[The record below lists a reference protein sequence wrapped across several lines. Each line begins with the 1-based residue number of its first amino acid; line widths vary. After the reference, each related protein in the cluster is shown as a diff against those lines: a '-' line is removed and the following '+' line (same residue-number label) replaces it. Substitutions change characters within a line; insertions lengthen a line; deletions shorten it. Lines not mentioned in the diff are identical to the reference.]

1 MRIKPWVKKILFFL
15 PLSWGTTFP
24 ESEALLPTAPLF
36 LLASYTAL
44 AEAP

>member
-1 MRIKPWVKKILFFL
+1 MGKNDIVFV
-15 PLSWGTTFP
+15 PLSSGTTFP
-24 ESEALLPTAPLF
+24 ESEAPLPTAPLF